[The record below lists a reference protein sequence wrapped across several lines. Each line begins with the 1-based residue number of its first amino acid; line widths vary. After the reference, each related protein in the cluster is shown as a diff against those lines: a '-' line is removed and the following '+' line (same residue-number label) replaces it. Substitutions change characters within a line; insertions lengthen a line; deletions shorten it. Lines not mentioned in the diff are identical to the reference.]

1 MSKTLNLILAVAGVA
16 ALTSCSKMGALSADN
31 FTVTPSPMEA
41 QGGKVDVTI
50 NGRFPQKYMKRKA
63 VVTVTPVMHYDGNQT
78 PAKSARFQ
86 GEKVEGNDQTISYK
100 VGGNYTMKSSF
111 NYTPDMQKS
120 ELILKFDGKIGKKT
134 VKIPDVKVADG
145 VIATS
150 ELLKRTLAS
159 ANPAVAPDAFVHVL
173 KQKQEA
179 SINFLIQQAK
189 IRNSELKKT
198 SVQDFIKTLRDIK
211 ADQDRKELNNVEVS
225 AYASPDGG
233 VKLNDKLAAQ
243 REKSSK
249 GYMSSLLKKEKI
261 STNLDTR
268 YTAQDWDGFQQLVQA
283 SNIQD
288 KEVIL
293 RVLSMYKDPEQR
305 EQQIKNISAAF
316 RELADE
322 VLPQLRRSRLTINYD
337 LIGRSDEEIAQQ
349 YASDPSKLSVE
360 ELLYYATFDENN
372 AAKRQEIYKKTAELY
387 PADYRAY
394 NNLAAIAYQ
403 QGDAAQAK
411 SYISKAN
418 SAKAGSPEANVN
430 LGMLALAEGDVEAA
444 QNYMAKGNGASNYNE
459 ALGNLNIAQ
468 GNYAQATN
476 YLRGVKTNSAALA
489 QILSKDYDSAQKT
502 LAAVQNPDATTS
514 YLKAVLGARMGSK
527 AEALAALKDAVA
539 KDATYASYAAKDL
552 EFAKYF
558 DDSEFK
564 SIAK

>member
-1 MSKTLNLILAVAGVA
+1 MSKTINIVLALAGAV

-31 FTVTPSPMEA
+31 FTVTPNPMETN
-41 QGGKVDVTI
+41 GGKVDVTI
-50 NGRFPQKYMKRKA
+50 NGKFPQKYLKRKA
-63 VVTVTPVMHYDGNQT
+63 VVTVTPVMKYAGNQT
-78 PAKSARFQ
+78 PGQSARFQ

-100 VGGNYTMKSSF
+100 VGGNYTMKNSF
-111 NYTPDMQKS
+111 KYVPEMQQS
-120 ELILKFDGKIGKKT
+120 ELYLKFDGKVGNKT

-145 VIATS
+145 VVATS

-159 ANPAVAPDAFVHVL
+159 ANPAIAPDAFVHVL

-211 ADQDRKELNNVEVS
+211 SDQERKELNNVEVS

-233 VKLNDKLAAQ
+233 LKLNDKLAAQ

-249 GYMSSLLKKEKI
+249 GYVNQLLKKEKVA
-261 STNLDTR
+261 TNVDTR
-268 YTAQDWDGFQQLVQA
+268 YTAQDWDGFQQLVSA

-305 EQQIKNISAAF
+305 EQQIKNISSAF

-337 LIGRSDEEIAQQ
+337 LIGRSDDEITEQ
-349 YASDPSKLSVE
+349 YKSDPSQLSVE
-360 ELLYYATFDENN
+360 ELLYFATFTDNN
-372 AAKRQEIYKKTAELY
+372 AEKEGIYKKTAELY
-387 PADYRAY
+387 PKDYRAY

-403 QGDAAQAK
+403 NGNNVEAK
-411 SYISKAN
+411 NYIAKAN
-418 SAKAGSPEANVN
+418 GAKANNPEASVN
-430 LGMLALAEGDVEAA
+430 AGMIALAEGDVETA
-444 QNYMAKGNGASNYNE
+444 QAYIAKGTGADNYSE

-468 GNYAQATN
+468 GNYAQAAN

-489 QILSKDYDSAQKT
+489 QILSKDYDSAAKT
-502 LAAVQNPDATTS
+502 LAGVSNADATTS
-514 YLKAVLGARMGSK
+514 YLKAVLAARTGSK
-527 AEALAALKDAVA
+527 QDVISNLKDAVA
-539 KDATYASYAAKDL
+539 KDATYSSYAAKDL
-552 EFAKYF
+552 EFAKYAA
-558 DDSEFK
+558 DSAFK